1 MTAEPI
7 TVSLM
12 GGLGNQ
18 LFQFATGLEVAN
30 RAQAPLRFDLS
41 WFDQSLRR
49 TTGGLILR
57 PYELG
62 GIADDVEVATPMN
75 GRLSEL
81 VRHTRDVAVRRGARL
96 VNRLPLHMY
105 VEWDSDFDPRVLELP
120 PGTHLRG
127 YFASWRYFPSMA
139 DEVRRRLLQSP
150 SLSTWAKEQSSRAT
164 EDRVVALH
172 VRRGDY
178 LALSSTYGH
187 VAPDYY
193 RRALEVIRGLGHE
206 EPVWLFSDDPAGAL
220 EFLRGQVLPD
230 HVVVPPAE
238 TSSID
243 SLSVMSSGSALVIA
257 NSTYSWWAAFLQ
269 ERSGRPVVAPRPT
282 WADSRFGEP
291 RDSLLPNWLTVDC
304 RPS

>member
-1 MTAEPI
+1 MTAKPT

-18 LFQFATGLEVAN
+18 LFQFATGLEVAS

-49 TTGGLILR
+49 TPGGLILR

-62 GIADDVEVATPMN
+62 GIADDIEVVTPVK
-75 GRLSEL
+75 GRVSEFR
-81 VRHTRDVAVRRGARL
+81 RHSRDVALRRGAKL

-105 VEWDSDFDPRVLELP
+105 VEPGPDFDPRVLEVP
-120 PGTHLRG
+120 PGTHLWG
-127 YFASWRYFPSMA
+127 YFASWRYFPNVA
-139 DEVRRRLLQSP
+139 DDVRRRVLHSP
-150 SLSTWAKEQSSRAT
+150 CLSTWAKEQSSRAA

-187 VAPDYY
+187 VASDYY
-193 RRALEVIRGLGHE
+193 RRALGVIRGLGHDG
-206 EPVWLFSDDPAGAL
+206 PLWLFSDDPDGAL

-230 HVVVPPAE
+230 YVVRPPAQ
-238 TSSID
+238 TSSLD
-243 SLSVMSSGSALVIA
+243 SLTVMSSTSALAIA

-269 ERSGRPVVAPRPT
+269 EWPGRPVIAPRPT
-282 WADSRFGEP
+282 WANSRVGEP
-291 RDSLLPNWLTVDC
+291 RDFLLPYWLTVDC
-304 RPS
+304 RRD